1 MRKRNY
7 VNNKRLYEVIC
18 EYQKQCEQHKIAGNQ
33 SPPIPSYIGEAILL
47 IATNLAN
54 KSSFFA
60 YSYKDEMIS
69 DGIENC
75 LLYLHN
81 FNPNK
86 TNNPFAY
93 FTQIIKF
100 AFIRRIDKEK
110 KQQYI
115 KIKNMKSLMLE
126 DVGEDLY
133 NYTQQDSVFN
143 EVSDEFVRQYE
154 NKLTE
159 KKKLARISSNTI
171 QQFFE

>member
-18 EYQKQCEQHKIAGNQ
+18 EYQSLCKTNKETGIE
-33 SPPIPSYIGEAILL
+33 SPPIPSYIGEAVLL
-47 IATNLAN
+47 IASNLAN

-75 LLYLHN
+75 LMYLHN
-81 FNPNK
+81 FDPTK

-100 AFIRRIDKEK
+100 AFIRRIEKEK
-110 KQQYI
+110 KQHYI
-115 KIKNMKSLMLE
+115 KIKNMGMMFIE
-126 DVGEDLY
+126 NIDD
-133 NYTQQDSVFN
+133 DAFN
-143 EVSDEFVRQYE
+143 VRQGSTINEITDDFVKTYE
-154 NKLTE
+154 ERLTN
-159 KKKLARISSNTI
+159 KKKTVKVVANNI

>member
-18 EYQKQCEQHKIAGNQ
+18 EYKIECNQ
-33 SPPIPSYIGEAILL
+33 NKLMNKESPPIPSYIGEAILL

-69 DGIENC
+69 DGVENC

-81 FNPNK
+81 FNPDK

-126 DVGEDLY
+126 DIGDDLY
-133 NYTQQDSVFN
+133 NYAQQDSVFN

-159 KKKLARISSNTI
+159 KKKIAKVSSNTI

>member
-7 VNNKRLYEVIC
+7 VNNKRLYEVLC
-18 EYQKQCEQHKIAGNQ
+18 DYKKQCEENKNKGIDLPQ
-33 SPPIPSYIGEAILL
+33 IPSYIGEAILL
-47 IATNLAN
+47 IATNLSN

-69 DGIENC
+69 DGVENA

-81 FNPNK
+81 FNPEK

-100 AFIRRIDKEK
+100 AFIRRIEKEK
-110 KQQYI
+110 KQHYI
-115 KIKNMKSLMLE
+115 KIKNLGMMFIE
-126 DVGEDLY
+126 NAGD
-133 NYTQQDSVFN
+133 FN
-143 EVSDEFVRQYE
+143 ITAENFSNEISDEFVKSFEDR
-154 NKLTE
+154 LTN
-159 KKKLARISSNTI
+159 KKKQIKLGSNNI

>member
-18 EYQKQCEQHKIAGNQ
+18 EYQKKCEESKANNKQ

-47 IATNLAN
+47 IATNLSN

-69 DGIENC
+69 DGVENS

-81 FNPNK
+81 FDPKK

-93 FTQIIKF
+93 FT
-100 AFIRRIDKEK
+100 AAVT
-110 KQQYI
+110 
-115 KIKNMKSLMLE
+115 NS
-126 DVGEDLY
+126 
-133 NYTQQDSVFN
+133 
-143 EVSDEFVRQYE
+143 FVRVINIEKRNQNIRDDILEMNGLNPSWTRQGMSATVYE
-154 NKLTE
+154 E
-159 KKKLARISSNTI
+159 
-171 QQFFE
+171 

>member
-18 EYQKQCEQHKIAGNQ
+18 EYQKKCEESKANNKQ

-47 IATNLAN
+47 IATNLSN

-69 DGIENC
+69 DGVENA

-81 FNPNK
+81 FNPEK

-100 AFIRRIDKEK
+100 AFIRRIEKEK
-110 KQQYI
+110 KQHYI
-115 KIKNMKSLMLE
+115 KIKNLGMMYIE
-126 DVGEDLY
+126 NANDDA
-133 NYTQQDSVFN
+133 FN
-143 EVSDEFVRQYE
+143 VTAEKFSNEIADEFVKTFEDR
-154 NKLTE
+154 LTN
-159 KKKLARISSNTI
+159 KKKQTKLVANNI

>member
-18 EYQKQCEQHKIAGNQ
+18 EYKIECNQ
-33 SPPIPSYIGEAILL
+33 NKLMNKESPPIPSYIGEAILL

-69 DGIENC
+69 DGVENC

-81 FNPNK
+81 FNPDK

-126 DVGEDLY
+126 DVGDDLY
-133 NYTQQDSVFN
+133 NYAQQDSVFN

-159 KKKLARISSNTI
+159 KKKIAKVSSNTI